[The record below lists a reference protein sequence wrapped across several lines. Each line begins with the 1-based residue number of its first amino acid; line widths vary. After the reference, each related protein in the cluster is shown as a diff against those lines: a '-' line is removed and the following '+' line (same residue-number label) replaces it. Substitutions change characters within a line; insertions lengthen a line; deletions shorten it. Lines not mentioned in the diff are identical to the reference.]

1 MTILGIVSY
10 LKSSSKSK
18 RNDSIKSGTEDTDSS
33 LLSSG
38 RSSLSSNSIHSSSQP
53 PASLSPQDI
62 NNISKTITRDSE
74 SSDWKAKLNGD
85 WRLVREVNADAW
97 FTNVNGFNFFKRKIA
112 CSALM
117 TLTKTIH
124 IKNNVFNVERCFSG
138 KRKYWKESLQI
149 GKSRDTAESK
159 RSVMDG
165 DSFTVRCWADEEKKI
180 IYLYMEPIDKKN
192 GLKVVHA
199 RRLTDDDE
207 IEMVC

>member
-1 MTILGIVSY
+1 M
-10 LKSSSKSK
+10 
-18 RNDSIKSGTEDTDSS
+18 
-33 LLSSG
+33 
-38 RSSLSSNSIHSSSQP
+38 
-53 PASLSPQDI
+53 
-62 NNISKTITRDSE
+62 
-74 SSDWKAKLNGD
+74 
-85 WRLVREVNADAW
+85 NADAW

-124 IKNNVFNVERCFSG
+124 IKNNLFNVERCFSG

-149 GKSRDTAESK
+149 GKSRDSAESN

-165 DSFTVRCWADEEKKI
+165 DSFTVRCKR
-180 IYLYMEPIDKKN
+180 N